1 MIDVG
6 GIVAVALLLAIGG
19 LVWRL
24 FGRPQ
29 TARWRPGSTDH
40 ASPRRPVGLEDAPR
54 YSSTPIITDRRS
66 AELDREL
73 ERWER
78 EQEARGESRR
88 KDPEPPL

>member
-6 GIVAVALLLAIGG
+6 GIVAVALLVG
-19 LVWRL
+19 LVWLL
-24 FGRPQ
+24 FGRPRK
-29 TARWRPGSTDH
+29 ADWRPGSTDH
-40 ASPRRPVGLEDAPR
+40 ALPRRPAGLEDAPP

-78 EQEARGESRR
+78 EQQERGESRR
-88 KDPEPPL
+88 NDPEPPL